1 MVKSITLHTLEKE
14 ARKIVELT
22 KASESPNADK
32 KLAAQIEKFEDALFS
47 ISYQHRLLFLNA
59 AKATIKK
66 IRFDKALRGKLLKAV
81 ETEDKL
87 LVKVAAAKTPDLKV
101 FGEKGRVK
109 TPDLKAFGEKE
120 RVESKILKLLEPKIS
135 LLNEE
140 SEKVANLLYEICE
153 KAYYLSLVSFI

>member
-22 KASESPNADK
+22 KASESPNAAK
-32 KLAAQIEKFEDALFS
+32 KLATQIEKFEDALFS
-47 ISYQHRLLFLNA
+47 ISYQ
-59 AKATIKK
+59 
-66 IRFDKALRGKLLKAV
+66 
-81 ETEDKL
+81 
-87 LVKVAAAKTPDLKV
+87 AAKTPDLK
-101 FGEKGRVK
+101 
-109 TPDLKAFGEKE
+109 TSGEKE
-120 RVESKILKLLEPKIS
+120 HIKSEILKLLEPKIS

>member
-14 ARKIVELT
+14 ARKIVEIT
-22 KASESPNADK
+22 KASENPNAAK
-32 KLAAQIEKFEDALFS
+32 KLATQIEKFEDALFS
-47 ISYQHRLLFLNA
+47 VSYQHRLLFLNA
-59 AKATIKK
+59 AKVTINK
-66 IRFDKALRGKLLKAV
+66 IRFDKALRGKLLKAA

-87 LVKVAAAKTPDLKV
+87 LVKVAVTKTPDLK
-101 FGEKGRVK
+101 
-109 TPDLKAFGEKE
+109 TSGEKE
-120 RVESKILKLLEPKIS
+120 RVESKILKLLEPKIL

>member
-22 KASESPNADK
+22 KASESTNADK
-32 KLAAQIEKFEDALFS
+32 KLAAQIEKFKDVLFS

-87 LVKVAAAKTPDLKV
+87 LVKVAA
-101 FGEKGRVK
+101 VK
-109 TPDLKAFGEKE
+109 TPDLKEFGEKE

-135 LLNEE
+135 LQNEE
-140 SEKVANLLYEICE
+140 SEKVANLLHEICE
-153 KAYYLSLVSFI
+153 KAYNLSLVSFM